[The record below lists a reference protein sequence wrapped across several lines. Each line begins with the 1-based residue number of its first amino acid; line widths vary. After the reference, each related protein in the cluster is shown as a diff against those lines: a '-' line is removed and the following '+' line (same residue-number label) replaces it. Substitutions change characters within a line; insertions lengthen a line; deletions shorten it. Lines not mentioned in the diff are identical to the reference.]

1 MRCKSKR
8 KEGARKKGEGGRR
21 SRVEEEG
28 GRWKEEQVTEV
39 FETDAAA
46 RLATLVATSFDV
58 HVLDFTINDA
68 AMILA
73 DKAAQHVASMATPRS
88 QTDVETLLLEKGFG
102 ALVAELPVA
111 VRTDV
116 RKVAILGATC
126 ALALYHVKSYNP
138 NNPAKVSGT
147 STHPGKKGKREKSPF
162 LAPIQAHTPPKKRL
176 PPIPFPRN
184 SFS

>member
-1 MRCKSKR
+1 M
-8 KEGARKKGEGGRR
+8 
-21 SRVEEEG
+21 
-28 GRWKEEQVTEV
+28 
-39 FETDAAA
+39 
-46 RLATLVATSFDV
+46 ATSFDV

-147 STHPGKKGKREKSPF
+147 STHPATKGSGGCMN
-162 LAPIQAHTPPKKRL
+162 L
-176 PPIPFPRN
+176 
-184 SFS
+184 SFSYFHFSKVAINEQVSSSRQAAMCIIPWAGSRQDG